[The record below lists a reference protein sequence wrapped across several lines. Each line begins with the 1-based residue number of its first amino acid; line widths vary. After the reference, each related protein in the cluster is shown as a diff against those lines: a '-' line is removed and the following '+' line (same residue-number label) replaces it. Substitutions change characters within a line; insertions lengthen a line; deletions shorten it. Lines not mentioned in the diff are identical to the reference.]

1 MGEQKNLFLAIGLS
15 VAIIVIFQILFPQ
28 QTAMTPPDQNEAEQL
43 QPATSIDD
51 IQTTSKEIIKTKEE
65 VIAVDDR
72 VIISTPSLKG
82 SINLKGAI
90 LDDLILLNYKETL
103 DENSKNISLF
113 LPDGTSNPYY
123 VELGWKTLSSN
134 SSLVNLPNLDTD
146 WKATSSSLE
155 PGSPVSLLWTND
167 QNITFKIH
175 FSVDEHY
182 LFTVSQEIEN
192 NSSSIIEVFPY
203 RLIKRINMPDTINFF
218 ILHEGLISLLNDE
231 LLEKKYSALLDD
243 CSSTNNTIIQF
254 TKTCFLKIFC
264 FDRSDFAA
272 RM

>member
-28 QTAMTPPDQNEAEQL
+28 QTAMTPPAKNEVEQI

-51 IQTTSKEIIKTKEE
+51 IQAISKETIRTKEE
-65 VIAVDDR
+65 VIAIDDR
-72 VIISTPSLKG
+72 VLINTPSLKG

-90 LDDLILLNYKETL
+90 LDDLILLNYKKTL

-123 VELGWKTLSSN
+123 VEIGWKTLN
-134 SSLVNLPNLDTD
+134 NKASLIALPTLDTD

-155 PGSPVSLLWTND
+155 PGAPVSLLWTND

-175 FSVDEHY
+175 FSVDENY

-218 ILHEGLISLLNDE
+218 ILHFRPHIFLYCLL
-231 LLEKKYSALLDD
+231 
-243 CSSTNNTIIQF
+243 
-254 TKTCFLKIFC
+254 
-264 FDRSDFAA
+264 
-272 RM
+272 